1 MLLKFFPFVIKKIK
15 WFRNFFNSLNIIS
28 GINRF
33 LKIMRNCCPLKK
45 KAQNKQLYLN
55 IYDIYFDIVQ
65 QLLKKNIRLSIPF
78 FYEKYSCAISLNL
91 SISCSLW
98 LQILFIIETCFSK
111 FCACLPITKKGDQF
125 FSANLQSKLSK
136 KSKNSE
142 ILTFDFR
149 KKWIWIIE
157 MSRLIN
163 CEIRFLS
170 SF

>member
-78 FYEKYSCAISLNL
+78 F
-91 SISCSLW
+91 
-98 LQILFIIETCFSK
+98 LQKILLCYFVKFIDFVFVMTTNSVYNRNMFFKIL
-111 FCACLPITKKGDQF
+111 CLPSHYKKRRPVFYCKLTK
-125 FSANLQSKLSK
+125 
-136 KSKNSE
+136 
-142 ILTFDFR
+142 
-149 KKWIWIIE
+149 
-157 MSRLIN
+157 
-163 CEIRFLS
+163 
-170 SF
+170 